1 MSLSSESL
9 LSDISIHINEYNK
22 LNREIESKFLIK
34 DKIEKTIILFYQDF
48 NKKITS
54 INNISKY
61 LKNPD
66 FFNLN
71 DTNDFAEIYSIDN
84 ILKIKSENEE
94 KNYDKYFQEIKLK
107 KQKIDNSKKFQDMKI
122 YKTINLNNLNSDYFE
137 NIYLN
142 TNLYGFLEIKINREI
157 YRNNYFLKY
166 TENKDNNMTKKILIE
181 DILINDCF
189 NKKYFYINNIELE
202 ILPLN
207 ELLFENISY
216 SLINKIFK
224 NNFYEKLLPNY
235 FNNINYEKILDNYIN
250 KINNYFLLNVLEY
263 FSFFICGSTLTNWH
277 YDYLEIK
284 IFMRKIFNLNFENK
298 KRFGKEKK
306 IKNINKNNNNNNNN
320 ISININ
326 NSSIYKNELLYDEIK
341 NELEKK
347 EKIINVNNNNKEN
360 KFKYTHF
367 YINNEN
373 FTKEQYDI
381 IIKFLQKNNYKL
393 FCWYHNKEETIKM
406 GIKNILKVGFLKTKN
421 LYFYLNTN
429 SIV

>member
-1 MSLSSESL
+1 MSLSSESM

-34 DKIEKTIILFYQDF
+34 DKIEKIIILFYQDF
-48 NKKITS
+48 NKKIAS
-54 INNISKY
+54 FNNISKY

-66 FFNLN
+66 FFNLI
-71 DTNDFAEIYSIDN
+71 DINDFAEIYSIEN
-84 ILKIKSENEE
+84 ILKIKSEIEE
-94 KNYDKYFQEIKLK
+94 KNFDKYFQEIKLK
-107 KQKIDNSKKFQDMKI
+107 KQKNDNLKKFEDLTI

-137 NIYLN
+137 NIYIN
-142 TNLYGFLEIKINREI
+142 NNLYGFLEIKINREI
-157 YRNNYFLKY
+157 YTNDYFLKY
-166 TENKDNNMTKKILIE
+166 IENKENNSTKKILID
-181 DILINDCF
+181 DIINNDCF
-189 NKKYFYINNIELE
+189 NNKYFYSNNIELE

-216 SLINKIFK
+216 CLINKIFK
-224 NNFYEKLLPNY
+224 NYFFEKLFPNY

-250 KINNYFLLNVLEY
+250 KINNYYLLDIIEY
-263 FSFFICGSTLTNWH
+263 FSFFITGSSLTNKH

-284 IFMRKIFNLNFENK
+284 IFMRKVFNLNFENK
-298 KRFGKEKK
+298 KRIGKEKK
-306 IKNINKNNNNNNNN
+306 NKNINKNNNNN

-326 NSSIYKNELLYDEIK
+326 NSSIYKNYKNELLYDEIK

-347 EKIINVNNNNKEN
+347 EKLINLNNNNINN

-367 YINNEN
+367 YINNVN
-373 FTKEQYDI
+373 FSKEQYEI

-429 SIV
+429 SII